1 MRVFIDDKIV
11 TIQVF
16 YYMPDYIHVI
26 NEFTWQ
32 TKDVAPRFPRSVK
45 FIRFWH
51 KEIDAVIKEAYLS
64 HTNYWGGTEYINV
77 DKVYKV

>member
-1 MRVFIDDKIV
+1 M
-11 TIQVF
+11 
-16 YYMPDYIHVI
+16 
-26 NEFTWQ
+26 
-32 TKDVAPRFPRSVK
+32 K

-64 HTNYWGGTEYINV
+64 HTNYWGGTEFINV